1 MNSIDTMVGRKMR
14 LRRMALGLNQSE
26 LGAAIGVRF
35 QQVQKYESGA
45 NRVSA
50 SRLWSVARALD
61 VPVSYFFE
69 GADMLPSEAEHSNPL
84 DQFDLLFDRDVVD
97 VCNIFVALPQRQ
109 KHAVLEFLRSIS
121 ANSTSGK
128 MGASG

>member
-69 GADMLPSEAEHSNPL
+69 GADMLLSEAEHSNPL